1 MDVSGVGPAMR
12 IGLVTDSTAQLSA
25 AEEAHLSTITGD
37 LFAVVPLTVLVGGVA
52 FTDGE
57 IGAEDLCRKM
67 SAGAEVSTSMAT
79 PAQFAN
85 AYSTL
90 IDHGAEAIITVT
102 MSGALSG
109 TRDSAVTAA
118 EGEST
123 LINVVDSRTT
133 SAGLAGALAIAA
145 AGISHGRDVA
155 SIAGTVADW
164 CAGESQTM
172 FAPATLEHLRR
183 GGRIGAA
190 SSLLGRALQIVPVLG
205 LSAGVVAPVARVRT
219 WSKALDRM
227 VALAGEAA
235 AEIAEDGRNVEVQ
248 IQQAEGQP
256 SHPDV
261 LALQERIEALGLP
274 TTFRTLS
281 TIITAHVGPGTI
293 GITVQTTP

>member
-1 MDVSGVGPAMR
+1 MR
-12 IGLVTDSTAQLSA
+12 VGLVTDSTAQLSE
-25 AEEAHLSTITGD
+25 AEEAGLREVTGD

-52 FTDGE
+52 FADGE
-57 IGAEDLCRKM
+57 LDPGDLCRKM
-67 SAGAEVSTSMAT
+67 DDGAEVSTSMAT

-102 MSGALSG
+102 MSGELSG
-109 TRDSAVTAA
+109 TRDSAVAA
-118 EGEST
+118 AQNEES

-133 SAGLAGALAIAA
+133 SAGLAGALSIAA
-145 AGISHGRDVA
+145 AGISQGHDVA

-164 CAGESQTM
+164 CAAETRTA
-172 FAPATLEHLRR
+172 FAPETLEHLRR

-205 LSAGVVAPVARVRT
+205 LSAGAVAPLGRVRT
-219 WSKALDRM
+219 RTKALERM

-235 AEIAEDGRNVEVQ
+235 AEIATDEQEVYVEIQHADGQ
-248 IQQAEGQP
+248 L

-261 LALQERIEALGLP
+261 VTLREKIEAAGLE

-281 TIITAHVGPGTI
+281 AIITAHVGSGTI
-293 GITVQTTP
+293 GITVQTRP

>member
-1 MDVSGVGPAMR
+1 MR

-25 AEEAHLSTITGD
+25 SEEAGLRDVTGD

-52 FTDGE
+52 FADGE
-57 IGAEDLCRKM
+57 LDAGDLCRRM
-67 SAGAEVSTSMAT
+67 DEGTEVSTSMAT
-79 PAQFAN
+79 PAQFTN

-102 MSGALSG
+102 MSGELSG
-109 TRDSAVTAA
+109 TRDSAVAAA
-118 EGEST
+118 ENEDL

-133 SAGLAGALAIAA
+133 SAGLAGAVSIAA
-145 AGISHGRDVA
+145 AGISQGHDVA

-164 CAGESQTM
+164 CAAETRTA

-205 LSAGVVAPVARVRT
+205 LNAGVVAPVARVRT
-219 WSKALDRM
+219 RTKALERM
-227 VALAGEAA
+227 AVLAGEAA
-235 AEIAEDGRNVEVQ
+235 AEIASDEQDVYVEIQHADGE
-248 IQQAEGQP
+248 P

-261 LALQERIEALGLP
+261 LALQEKIDASGLP

-281 TIITAHVGPGTI
+281 AIITAHVGPGTI
-293 GITVQTTP
+293 GITVQRRP